1 MGELYLGIDIG
12 SVSVSVVTLD
22 RNGEITRSAYR
33 FHHGSIREAL
43 AEALTEIDL
52 RSVRGAAC
60 TGAAE
65 GIVRNAVPV
74 DSRIAAITAAR
85 RFHGKVGSLLV
96 VGGERFGLIRFDRD
110 GAYRTLKGN
119 STCAAG
125 TGSFLDQQAGRLG
138 LADSAELSR
147 IALSNTGEPP
157 KIASRCSVFAKTD
170 LIHAQQEGY
179 SLAEIC
185 DGLCLGLAR
194 NIADTLGAGEELLD
208 PVVFAGGVSRNEAVR
223 RHLERLLGVSIASDE
238 TSHLYGA
245 AGACLEGLENG
256 SFAGGAAAEF
266 LRPDDLVIPLP
277 DSREYFYGPLTLT
290 RSGYPDFTSEERFV
304 YAGGTGDWN
313 GAERVETDLYL
324 PLERGKTYRVYL
336 GVDIG
341 STSTKAALVLP
352 DTDSPDTAQGE
363 PRHGRHSGEPGGRTA
378 QGEPDVLAGFY
389 TRTAGRPLEA
399 VKRILETV
407 DRIVRERGVTVEVL
421 GAGTTGSGR
430 KFVGKVI
437 GADVILDEITAHA
450 KAAVRLL
457 PEIDTIIE
465 IGGQDAKFTTLR
477 NGIVTFSQMN
487 TVCAAG
493 TGSFIEEQAAKLGV
507 PLSEYSDRAEKARA
521 PLVSDR
527 CTVFM
532 ERDIN
537 HYLTRNYSVDEILA
551 AALFSVR
558 ENYLLKVASRGSI
571 GTRVC
576 FQGATAKNRA
586 LVAAF
591 EQKLEQP
598 IFVSRYCHLTGALG
612 AALVTERERA
622 GKTAFRG
629 IGLYREEIP
638 IRAETCGLC
647 TNHCRIR
654 IAEVQGEQ
662 VAYGF
667 LCGRDYDTK
676 SFVNRNISG
685 FDPLREYRKTFTLP
699 SLEPIVTA
707 ELPASRTPKITIG
720 LPAALHLMEEL
731 PLWKYFFTRLGIKTV
746 TSEGFRDALKTGKE
760 ATGAEFCAPLTA
772 FHGHVLHLAE
782 RADYVFLPIGLEA
795 IRPERDRK
803 EDRKRLYCYYT
814 QYGPSLLACLG
825 REDLTRK
832 LLSPLLNY
840 RDKRSNT
847 IRELFLSL
855 RTIPGATLSEL
866 EIGSAYEEAAR
877 WFGERKRKLRQLY
890 EDTEEKAAANALPG
904 AARGT
909 VSVVLTGRP
918 YTILP
923 PSMNKGIPEMF
934 AALGV
939 RAYSQDMLPISD
951 EHTAEI
957 APLLDAFHWNYAS
970 RILETAS
977 FCARTD
983 GLYPVLVTSFKC
995 APDSFAIEYFKRIL
1009 DAKGKPYLI
1018 LQLDE
1023 HDSGV
1028 GYETR
1033 IEAGV
1038 RAFRNHAASV
1048 LEAGTSAL
1056 RPAGDPGLAG
1066 RILPVNPVLETNIA
1080 GKALVFPNWDP
1091 LTIPLLVAVLRREGF
1106 DARLLSETPLS
1117 IRTSMRHNTGQ
1128 CIPINAVTEE
1138 YIEFIRNEGLD
1149 PGQTVLWMLDSA
1161 LACNIKLYP
1170 YYIKSLLEAHGEG
1183 MEKAGVYL
1191 GEFSYFD
1198 LSPAVT
1204 LNAYFAYLFGGTLR
1218 RLGCRTRPYETEPGR
1233 TDRTLA
1239 EAREVLVR
1247 AFSGEESL
1255 ESAIERVFSMFE
1267 AVPKREEPR
1276 PKVAIFGD
1284 MYVRD
1289 NEVMN
1294 QDIIRTIE
1302 QAGGEVITTP
1312 YSEYVRIISN
1322 AVFKRMFKNREYLG
1336 LLKYRSLL
1344 ATMEFLE
1351 KRYAPYFA
1359 GVFPE
1364 WRERSKHRLPWD
1376 RPQNPLDEEALLGR
1390 FGVRL
1395 EHNGESF
1402 DNLLKIFR
1410 IMREHPD
1417 VSLFVQT
1424 NPAFCCPS
1432 LVTEAMAR
1440 EIESVTGVPI
1450 VTITYDGTGSFKNDL
1465 VVPYLKYPRKQ
1476 PAGVR

>member
-1 MGELYLGIDIG
+1 MEDLYLGIDIG
-12 SVSVSVVTLD
+12 SVAVSVVTLD
-22 RNGEITRSAYR
+22 RDGNLAGSAYR
-33 FHHGSIREAL
+33 VHRGSIREAL

-85 RFHGKVGSLLV
+85 RYHGKIGSLLV

-147 IALSNTGEPP
+147 IALTNAGEPP

-194 NIADTLGAGEELLD
+194 NIADTLGAGEELLE
-208 PVVFAGGVSRNEAVR
+208 PVAFAGGVSRNEAVR
-223 RHLERLLGVSIASDE
+223 RHLERLLGVSIAVRE
-238 TSHLYGA
+238 NSHLYGA
-245 AGACLEGLENG
+245 AGACLEALANG
-256 SFAGGAAAEF
+256 SFAEGTAARF
-266 LRPDDLVIPLP
+266 LRPEDLVVPMP
-277 DSREYFYGPLTLT
+277 DSREYFYEPLTLKH
-290 RSGYPDFTSEERFV
+290 SSYPKFESEERFV
-304 YAGGTGDWN
+304 YAGETGVWN
-313 GAERVETDLYL
+313 ASERVETDLYL
-324 PLERGKTYRVYL
+324 PLERGETYAVYL
-336 GVDIG
+336 GIDIG

-352 DTDSPDTAQGE
+352 DAEAGTNADREEASGKTAQGE
-363 PRHGRHSGEPGGRTA
+363 AE
-378 QGEPDVLAGFY
+378 VLAGFY
-389 TRTAGRPLEA
+389 TRTAGRPIEA

-407 DRIVRERGVTVEVL
+407 DRVVREKGVILEVL

-430 KFVGKVI
+430 KFVGKII

-450 KAAVRLL
+450 KAAARLS

-507 PLSEYSDRAEKARA
+507 PLAEYSDRAEKARA

-571 GTRVC
+571 GTKVC

-591 EQKLEQP
+591 EQKLDRP
-598 IFVSRYCHLTGALG
+598 IYVSRYCHLTGALG
-612 AALVTERERA
+612 AALVTERELA

-638 IRAETCGLC
+638 IRAETCELC

-654 IAEVQGEQ
+654 IAEVQGET

-676 SFVNRNISG
+676 SFVNRNTSG
-685 FDPLREYRKTFTLP
+685 FDLLREYRKAFRLP
-699 SLEPIVTA
+699 ALEPIVTA
-707 ELPASRTPKITIG
+707 ELPATRTPEITIG
-720 LPAALHLMEEL
+720 LPAALHLVEEL
-731 PLWKYFFTRLGIKTV
+731 PFWKYFFTRLGIRTV

-760 ATGAEFCAPLTA
+760 AAGAEFCAPLTA

-782 RADYVFLPIGLEA
+782 RADYVFLPIGLGA
-795 IRPERDRK
+795 VRPERDRK
-803 EDRKRLYCYYT
+803 KDRKRLYCYYT
-814 QYGPSLLACLG
+814 QYGPSLMACLG
-825 REDLTRK
+825 REDLTRR

-840 RDKRSNT
+840 RDKQSNT
-847 IRELFLSL
+847 VRELFLSL
-855 RTIPGATLSEL
+855 RTIPGVTLSEL

-877 WFGERKRKLRQLY
+877 WFGERKRTLRRLF
-890 EDTEEKAAANALPG
+890 EHTEERAAEKTPPG
-904 AARGT
+904 AVPAE

-918 YTILP
+918 YTILSP
-923 PSMNKGIPEMF
+923 AMNKGIPEMF

-939 RAYSQDMLPISD
+939 KTYSQEMLPVGD
-951 EHTAEI
+951 EHTTEI

-1048 LEAGTSAL
+1048 RKAGTSAL
-1056 RPAGDPGLAG
+1056 RPAGESNGSG

-1080 GKALVFPNWDP
+1080 GKTLVFPNWDP
-1091 LTIPLLVAVLRREGF
+1091 LTMPLLIAVLRREGF
-1106 DARLLSETPLS
+1106 DARLLTETPLA

-1128 CIPINAVTEE
+1128 CIPINAIAEE
-1138 YIEFIRNEGLD
+1138 YIEFIRTEGLD
-1149 PGQTVLWMLDSA
+1149 PERTVLWMLESS

-1170 YYIKSLLEAHGEG
+1170 YFIKSLLEANGDG

-1198 LSPAVT
+1198 LSPTVT

-1233 TDRTLA
+1233 TDRTIV

-1255 ESAIERVFSMFE
+1255 ESAIGRVFAMFE
-1267 AVPKREEPR
+1267 AIPKREEQR

-1284 MYVRD
+1284 LYVRD

-1312 YSEYVRIISN
+1312 YSEYIRIISN

-1351 KRYAPYFA
+1351 KRYAPYFGGA
-1359 GVFPE
+1359 FPE

-1376 RPQNPLDEEALLGR
+1376 RTQPPLDEEALLGR

-1395 EHNGESF
+1395 EHDGESF

-1410 IMREHPD
+1410 IMREYPD

-1476 PAGVR
+1476 SAGAAVSTVG